1 MTAKRAKRV
10 PLSNRFT
17 KELSSQICEQLA
29 NGKTLTAI
37 CRQKG
42 ITPAQVYQWTHLN
55 AEFAE
60 AFYKARDFGDQIL
73 EDEAID
79 LSDENDYVEE
89 TNDTEGVSRGENTYL
104 KSTSR
109 RDNVARSRLRSETR
123 LKVVARRKGA
133 RITQEIKMLKKSD
146 DEMVATLS
154 TEELLKIARMKVNS
168 GE

>member
-10 PLSNRFT
+10 SLSNRFT

-79 LSDENDYVEE
+79 LSDENDFVEE
-89 TNDTEGVSRGENTYL
+89 TNDTEGENTYL